1 MIRYKAIGIL
11 RLTALSV
18 LALAAVPAC
27 ASELSELRAELDAVK
42 SSYQS
47 QLSALE
53 ARVAQLEAQLAAASS
68 VAASSAAAS
77 SAAASSAAPSGVAA
91 ETPAPAAAMPPSPPG
106 GGGGQ
111 NAFNPAVSVILG
123 GRYAQLSGD
132 PADYRIAGFMPA
144 GDGVGPGP
152 RGFDLGESELT
163 LAANVDPYFFAN
175 LTTAITGDNSISV
188 EEAYVKT
195 IALPSGLSLKAGRFF
210 SGLGYVNEIH
220 NHAWDFVDQPL
231 VYQAMF
237 GGQLAQ
243 DGAQLKW
250 VAPTD
255 LFVELGVESGN
266 GRQFPRTRLQGNGL
280 NGGALLA
287 HVGDDIGDS
296 TSWRAGL
303 SWLSARAEDRGFSDV
318 TAGGAPIEDAFTGD
332 SRTWVVDG
340 ILKWSPHGNA
350 TVHSLKLQ
358 AEYLQRTEDGQ
369 LAATTNQLTLS
380 APYRSRQ
387 SGWYLQGVYQFMPRW
402 RFGARYDALD
412 SGTAHIGLIDSGSLP
427 ASSFPALAP
436 ATPSRVS
443 VMFDWN
449 PSEFTR
455 LRAQYAWDDARLGTR
470 DRQLLLQYLYS
481 IGAHGAHK
489 F

>member
-1 MIRYKAIGIL
+1 ML
-11 RLTALSV
+11 LL
-18 LALAAVPAC
+18 
-27 ASELSELRAELDAVK
+27 
-42 SSYQS
+42 
-47 QLSALE
+47 
-53 ARVAQLEAQLAAASS
+53 
-68 VAASSAAAS
+68 
-77 SAAASSAAPSGVAA
+77 
-91 ETPAPAAAMPPSPPG
+91 
-106 GGGGQ
+106 GGQ

-123 GRYAQLSGD
+123 GRFAQLSED
-132 PADYRIAGFMPA
+132 PANYRIAGFMPA
-144 GDGVGPGP
+144 GADVGPGP
-152 RGFDLGESELT
+152 RGFTLGESELS

-188 EEAYVKT
+188 EEAFVKT

-220 NHAWDFVDQPL
+220 SHAWDFVDQPL

-255 LFVELGVESGN
+255 LFVELGAETGN
-266 GRQFPRTRLQGNGL
+266 GEQFPRTRLQGNGL

-296 TSWRAGL
+296 TSWRAGV
-303 SWLSARAEDRGFSDV
+303 SWLTARAEDRSFSDV
-318 TAGGAPIEDAFTGD
+318 TAGGGAIEDAFTGG
-332 SRTWVVDG
+332 SRTWVLDG

-369 LAATTNQLTLS
+369 LAATINQLTLS

-387 SGWYLQGVYQFMPRW
+387 SGWYAQGVYQFMPRW

-412 SGTAHIGLIDSGSLP
+412 SGMTHIGLVDSGLLP
-427 ASSFPALAP
+427 PISFPALAP
-436 ATPSRVS
+436 AKPTRVS

-455 LRAQYAWDDARLGTR
+455 LRAQYAWDDARLDSR

>member
-1 MIRYKAIGIL
+1 MIRYKATGAL
-11 RLTALSV
+11 RLAALSL
-18 LALAAVPAC
+18 LALGAAPAPAR

-42 SSYQS
+42 SSYQT

-53 ARVAQLEAQLAAASS
+53 ARLAQLESQL
-68 VAASSAAAS
+68 AAAS
-77 SAAASSAAPSGVAA
+77 SAAASGAATAGVA
-91 ETPAPAAAMPPSPPG
+91 PPVAAMAPGAPG

-123 GRYAQLSGD
+123 GRYAQLSED
-132 PADYRIAGFMPA
+132 PADYHVAGFMPA

-152 RGFDLGESELT
+152 RGFTLGESELT

-195 IALPSGLSLKAGRFF
+195 IALPAGLSLKGGRFF

-220 NHAWDFVDQPL
+220 SHAWDFVDQPL

-255 LFVELGVESGN
+255 LFVELGAETGN
-266 GRQFPRTRLQGNGL
+266 GGQYPRTRLQGNGL

-303 SWLSARAEDRGFSDV
+303 SWLSARAENRSFSDV
-318 TAGGAPIEDAFTGD
+318 TAGGGPIEDAFSGD
-332 SRTWVVDG
+332 SRTWVLDG

-369 LAATTNQLTLS
+369 LAATVNQLTMA
-380 APYRSRQ
+380 APFRSRQ
-387 SGWYLQGVYQFMPRW
+387 SGWYLQGVYQFLPRW

-412 SGTAHIGLIDSGSLP
+412 SGAVHIGLVDNGLLP
-427 ASSFPALAP
+427 ASSFPTLAP

-443 VMFDWN
+443 LMFDWN

-455 LRAQYAWDDARLGTR
+455 LRVQYAWDDARLNNR

>member
-1 MIRYKAIGIL
+1 MIRYKAIGAY
-11 RLTALSV
+11 RLLALSL
-18 LALAAVPAC
+18 LALAVTPAR

-42 SSYQS
+42 SNYQT

-53 ARVAQLEAQLAAASS
+53 ARVAQLEVQL
-68 VAASSAAAS
+68 AAAS
-77 SAAASSAAPSGVAA
+77 SAAASAAPGAPA
-91 ETPAPAAAMPPSPPG
+91 EVPAPLAPMAPSPPS

-132 PADYRIAGFMPA
+132 PADYHIAGFMPA
-144 GDGVGPGP
+144 GDEVGPGP
-152 RGFDLGESELT
+152 RGFTLGESELT
-163 LAANVDPYFFAN
+163 LAANVDPHFFAN

-188 EEAYVKT
+188 EQAYVKT

-220 NHAWDFVDQPL
+220 SHAWDFVDQPL

-255 LFVELGVESGN
+255 LFVELGAETGD
-266 GRQFPRTRLQGNGL
+266 GGQFRRTRLQGNGL

-303 SWLSARAEDRGFSDV
+303 SWLNARAEDRSFSDV
-318 TAGGAPIEDAFTGD
+318 TAGGTPIEDAFSGD
-332 SRTWVVDG
+332 SRTWVVDR

-369 LAATTNQLTLS
+369 RAATINQLTLA

-387 SGWYLQGVYQFMPRW
+387 SGWYLQGVYQFLPRW
-402 RFGARYDALD
+402 RVGARYDALD
-412 SGTAHIGLIDSGSLP
+412 SGTPQIGLVDSGLLPSSIFPTLTP
-427 ASSFPALAP
+427 AS
-436 ATPSRVS
+436 PSRVS
-443 VMFDWN
+443 LMFDWN

-455 LRAQYAWDDARLGTR
+455 LRAQYAWDDARLANR
-470 DRQLLLQYLYS
+470 DRQPPLQYLYS
-481 IGAHGAHK
+481 IGAHGGHK

>member
-1 MIRYKAIGIL
+1 MIRYKAIGAY
-11 RLTALSV
+11 RLLALSL
-18 LALAAVPAC
+18 LALTVTPAR

-42 SSYQS
+42 SSYQT

-53 ARVAQLEAQLAAASS
+53 ARVAQLEVQLAAASS
-68 VAASSAAAS
+68 APA
-77 SAAASSAAPSGVAA
+77 SAAPRAAA
-91 ETPAPAAAMPPSPPG
+91 EVPAPLAPMALSPPS

-111 NAFNPAVSVILG
+111 NAFNPAVAVILG
-123 GRYAQLSGD
+123 GRYAQLSED
-132 PADYRIAGFMPA
+132 PADYHIAGFMPA
-144 GDGVGPGP
+144 GDEVGPGP
-152 RGFDLGESELT
+152 RGFTLGESELT

-188 EEAYVKT
+188 EEAYVRT

-220 NHAWDFVDQPL
+220 SHAWDFVDQPL

-255 LFVELGVESGN
+255 LFVELGAETGN
-266 GRQFPRTRLQGNGL
+266 GEQFPRTRLQGNGL

-287 HVGDDIGDS
+287 HVGNDIGDS
-296 TSWRAGL
+296 TSWRAGV
-303 SWLSARAEDRGFSDV
+303 SWLRARAQDRRFSDV
-318 TAGGAPIEDAFTGD
+318 TAGGDAIEDAFTGD

-340 ILKWSPHGNA
+340 ILKWSPRGNA

-369 LAATTNQLTLS
+369 LAATINQLTLA

-387 SGWYLQGVYQFMPRW
+387 SGWYLQGVYQFLPRW
-402 RFGARYDALD
+402 RVGARYDALD
-412 SGTAHIGLIDSGSLP
+412 SGTPRIGLLDSGLLP
-427 ASSFPALAP
+427 ASSFPTLAP
-436 ATPSRVS
+436 ASPSRVS
-443 VMFDWN
+443 LMLDWN

-455 LRAQYAWDDARLGTR
+455 LRAQYAWDDARLDNR

>member
-1 MIRYKAIGIL
+1 MIRYKATGAL
-11 RLTALSV
+11 RLAALSLLV
-18 LALAAVPAC
+18 LAAQPAR

-42 SSYQS
+42 SSYQA

-53 ARVAQLEAQLAAASS
+53 ARVAQLESQL
-68 VAASSAAAS
+68 
-77 SAAASSAAPSGVAA
+77 AAASSAAPSSAPTAGATAGVA
-91 ETPAPAAAMPPSPPG
+91 PPAAVMAPSAPG

-123 GRYAQLSGD
+123 GRFAQLSED
-132 PADYRIAGFMPA
+132 PADYRIAGFMPTGA
-144 GDGVGPGP
+144 EVGPGP
-152 RGFDLGESELT
+152 RGFTLGESELT

-210 SGLGYVNEIH
+210 SSLGYVNEIH
-220 NHAWDFVDQPL
+220 SHAWDFVDQPL
-231 VYQAMF
+231 VYQAML

-255 LFVELGVESGN
+255 LFVELGAETGD
-266 GRQFPRTRLQGNGL
+266 GGQFPRTRLQGNGL

-303 SWLSARAEDRGFSDV
+303 SWLSARAENRSFSDV
-318 TAGGAPIEDAFTGD
+318 AAGGGPIEDAFSGN
-332 SRTWVVDG
+332 SRTWVLDG

-358 AEYLQRTEDGQ
+358 AEYLQRSEDGQ
-369 LAATTNQLTLS
+369 LAATINQLTVA
-380 APYRSRQ
+380 APFRSRQ
-387 SGWYLQGVYQFMPRW
+387 SGWYLQGVYQFLPRW

-412 SGTAHIGLIDSGSLP
+412 SGTVHIGLVDSGVLP
-427 ASSFPALAP
+427 ASSFPTLAP

-443 VMFDWN
+443 LMFDWN

-455 LRAQYAWDDARLGTR
+455 LRMQYAWDDARLDNR

>member
-1 MIRYKAIGIL
+1 MIRYKAIGVL
-11 RLTALSV
+11 RLLALSV
-18 LALAAVPAC
+18 LAVAPAR

-42 SSYQS
+42 SAYQA
-47 QLSALE
+47 QLGALE
-53 ARVAQLEAQLAAASS
+53 VRVAQLEVQLAAAKSAPASS
-68 VAASSAAAS
+68 APASSAAAE
-77 SAAASSAAPSGVAA
+77 VQ
-91 ETPAPAAAMPPSPPG
+91 APAAAMAPSPSG

-123 GRYAQLSGD
+123 GRYAQLSED
-132 PADYRIAGFMPA
+132 PADYRIGGFMPA
-144 GDGVGPGP
+144 GDELGPGP
-152 RGFDLGESELT
+152 RGFTLGESELT

-220 NHAWDFVDQPL
+220 SHAWDFVDQPL

-255 LFVELGVESGN
+255 LFVELGAETGN
-266 GRQFPRTRLQGNGL
+266 GKQFPRTRLAGNGL

-287 HVGDDIGDS
+287 HVGNDIGDS
-296 TSWRAGL
+296 TSWRAGV
-303 SWLSARAEDRGFSDV
+303 SWLSARAEGRSFSDV
-318 TAGGAPIEDAFTGD
+318 TAGGAPIEDGFSGD
-332 SRTWVVDG
+332 SRTWVLDG

-358 AEYLQRTEDGQ
+358 AEYLQRSEDGQ
-369 LAATTNQLTLS
+369 LAATISQLTLA
-380 APYRSRQ
+380 APFRSRQ
-387 SGWYLQGVYQFMPRW
+387 SGWYLQGVYQFLPRW
-402 RFGARYDALD
+402 RVGARYDALD
-412 SGTAHIGLIDSGSLP
+412 SGTPYIGLLHSGALP
-427 ASSFPALAP
+427 AGSFPGLAP

-443 VMFDWN
+443 LMFDWN

-455 LRAQYAWDDARLGTR
+455 LRAQYAWDDARPDNR